1 MLETVSACTA
11 HFSFRAKATPFLGSP
26 ARDSAGQRSRAWC
39 FSTWGKTQ
47 QKTFCPESGGPGLA
61 PTVPCAPASA
71 VLPAPSCTLPPS
83 SLQRCQVYTVVWSL
97 SRPLSASSHSLSDAT
112 HSRPL
117 VLWAPSQ
124 WLLARGLIWH
134 SGVLSKKKKKKKECG
149 GSIAAWFPRL
159 GHKRPG
165 SLLVVHWNTHSWSL
179 QLPYCEEAQAS
190 PCGDTT
196 WRSAEMIWN
205 GWGRERG
212 GAEREGTGKGGGGD
226 SREIDVLGQ
235 PPFTPISCCSWRR
248 KWQSTPV
255 FLPGKSHGQRSLAGY
270 CPLGRKESDMTEVTA
285 YLLLYF

>member
-11 HFSFRAKATPFLGSP
+11 HFSFRAKATLFLGSP

-47 QKTFCPESGGPGLA
+47 QKTFRPESGGPGLA

-134 SGVLSKKKKKKKECG
+134 SGVLSKKKKKKK
-149 GSIAAWFPRL
+149 
-159 GHKRPG
+159 KRMWWK
-165 SLLVVHWNTHSWSL
+165 H
-179 QLPYCEEAQAS
+179 C
-190 PCGDTT
+190 C
-196 WRSAEMIWN
+196 MISKT
-205 GWGRERG
+205 
-212 GAEREGTGKGGGGD
+212 GA
-226 SREIDVLGQ
+226 
-235 PPFTPISCCSWRR
+235 
-248 KWQSTPV
+248 
-255 FLPGKSHGQRSLAGY
+255 
-270 CPLGRKESDMTEVTA
+270 
-285 YLLLYF
+285 